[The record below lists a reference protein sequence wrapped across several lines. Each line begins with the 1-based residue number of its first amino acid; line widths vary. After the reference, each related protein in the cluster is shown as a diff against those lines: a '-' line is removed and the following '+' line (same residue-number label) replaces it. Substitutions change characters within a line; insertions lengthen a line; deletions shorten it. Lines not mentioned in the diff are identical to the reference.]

1 MSAEFVMPPR
11 ETLYTP
17 RELFAGFDP
26 GVPGSL
32 GQTPDFRAY
41 LAAEQQGQRAPAA
54 PGVAEGRALHD
65 VSITRALGRE
75 LEGEK
80 PVAIMGGHGQSRR
93 SADYDLVARIANS
106 LAAEGLLVLSG
117 GGPGAMEATH
127 LGARIPPAQLDD
139 ALGMMAAAEVA
150 DFPLV
155 SGTQLVRDGAF
166 DPAALESVQRWIA
179 PAIALAS
186 RTEDAAGR
194 SIGIPTWQYGH
205 EPPTPFATRQAKY
218 YQNSIRE
225 DGLLAVAVYGIIYAP
240 GSAGTLQEVFQDAAQ
255 NFYAEDGLV
264 SPMVFLDLE
273 GKWSTVVPIL
283 RKLFAKQ
290 DTSFIYAVDSAAEA
304 VAAIMSHRDA
314 IDAWA
319 SSKLGRNLAMR
330 KG

>member
-11 ETLYTP
+11 RTLYTP
-17 RELFAGFDP
+17 TELFAGFDP
-26 GVPGSL
+26 DLPGSL
-32 GQTPDFRAY
+32 GRTPDFRAY
-41 LAAEQQGQRAPAA
+41 LAAEQQGQRAPENA
-54 PGVAEGRALHD
+54 GVAEGRALHD
-65 VSITRALGRE
+65 VSITRALGAE

-80 PVAIMGGHGQSRR
+80 PIAIMGGHGQSRR
-93 SADYDLVARIANS
+93 SADYGLVARIAHS
-106 LAAEGLLVLSG
+106 LADDFLVLSG
-117 GGPGAMEATH
+117 GGPGAMEAAH
-127 LGARIPPAQLDD
+127 LGARFAGHPLEPALNE
-139 ALGMMAAAEVA
+139 MAAAEVA
-150 DFPLV
+150 DFPLT

-179 PAIALAS
+179 PAIAFAS

-273 GKWSTVVPIL
+273 GKWASVVPIL
-283 RKLFAKQ
+283 ETLFAGQ
-290 DTSFIYAVDSAAEA
+290 ERSFIHIVDSAEEA
-304 VAAIMSHRDA
+304 VAAIRSHRDA
-314 IDAWA
+314 VDAWA
-319 SSKLGRNLAMR
+319 QSKLERNLAVR